1 MTHYKSCR
9 TAKDLAVLCGYNDT
23 MFNLLFKK
31 CFSGET
37 PYRWL
42 QKRTSHEIK
51 LKLIENILP
60 VKQIMLEY
68 HLKRF
73 LILPLSVKEIL
84 EILPMKYAGKELSLK
99 ECLSLRRFSVSVAF
113 S

>member
-1 MTHYKSCR
+1 
-9 TAKDLAVLCGYNDT
+9 
-23 MFNLLFKK
+23 MFNLLFKNVFLGDSIPMAAK
-31 CFSGET
+31 ADF
-37 PYRWL
+37 PR
-42 QKRTSHEIK
+42 IK

-68 HLKRF
+68 HFKTF
-73 LILPLSVKEIL
+73 SHLPLSVKEIL

>member
-68 HLKRF
+68 HFKTFSHFTTFCKRN
-73 LILPLSVKEIL
+73 IGDTPNEI
-84 EILPMKYAGKELSLK
+84 
-99 ECLSLRRFSVSVAF
+99 RRKGVVIERVPFP
-113 S
+113 